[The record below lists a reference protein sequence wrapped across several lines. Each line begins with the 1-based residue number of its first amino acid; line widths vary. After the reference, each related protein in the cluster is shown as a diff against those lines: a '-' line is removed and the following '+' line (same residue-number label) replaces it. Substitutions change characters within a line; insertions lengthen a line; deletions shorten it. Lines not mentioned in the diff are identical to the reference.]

1 MGDDGKSYTSCS
13 LSAFPSPI
21 LWPSPDHGS
30 FTARASTQPSRRRR
44 SSRSN
49 SKSNPSSQSLFR
61 LLAIFSF
68 CFTLSSAAPARFV
81 GEQLL
86 KAQSAVSEPLGS
98 TFERLARSGTILV
111 DRRPAPVPDNNW
123 SPELDQPVAD
133 LRPRAAAAL
142 AENPTITPT
151 EAPAEPNSG
160 IVADKTP
167 TPDSFPHPFDMGFSN
182 NITTECQTFM
192 DSMLSNSSFRE
203 CLPFSMLLSN
213 SNSFFQA
220 SKSLVRITQILD
232 YSCAAEFTE
241 CSALMSSFA
250 SNITTSDS
258 CESDLKLQNP
268 LIQDALLGLKA
279 YKTLYTASCS
289 RNPETSS
296 YCFADSITNVT
307 NPTDSYIYF
316 LPLNTSLVGGSQ
328 PTCDS
333 CLQTT
338 MGIFEA
344 SSADRDQA
352 LANTYVPAAKQV
364 NVNCGPGFV
373 NASLAEP
380 ITSPAFALKPP
391 PSAWGRGEQS
401 PSMMRRR
408 GKNRDRKRREEARRR
423 AAGQVERFLGRRGP
437 DQMMD
442 GGGCERKKI
451 RMHDLGLTAQH
462 SIPRTTKRE
471 RQRESALA
479 TSFKQDPPHVHKN
492 TYFSP

>member
-1 MGDDGKSYTSCS
+1 
-13 LSAFPSPI
+13 
-21 LWPSPDHGS
+21 
-30 FTARASTQPSRRRR
+30 
-44 SSRSN
+44 
-49 SKSNPSSQSLFR
+49 
-61 LLAIFSF
+61 
-68 CFTLSSAAPARFV
+68 
-81 GEQLL
+81 
-86 KAQSAVSEPLGS
+86 
-98 TFERLARSGTILV
+98 
-111 DRRPAPVPDNNW
+111 
-123 SPELDQPVAD
+123 
-133 LRPRAAAAL
+133 
-142 AENPTITPT
+142 
-151 EAPAEPNSG
+151 
-160 IVADKTP
+160 
-167 TPDSFPHPFDMGFSN
+167 MGFSN

-391 PSAWGRGEQS
+391 PSAVS
-401 PSMMRRR
+401 L
-408 GKNRDRKRREEARRR
+408 
-423 AAGQVERFLGRRGP
+423 VL
-437 DQMMD
+437 
-442 GGGCERKKI
+442 
-451 RMHDLGLTAQH
+451 
-462 SIPRTTKRE
+462 
-471 RQRESALA
+471 ALCA
-479 TSFKQDPPHVHKN
+479 ILMTWLL
-492 TYFSP
+492 